1 MKIFLDGRPVPN
13 DRLPESAHQ
22 DLVCFVPAARQAEA
36 EKLGVPGLQVLGM
49 IDSREGEGTRFESHE
64 GFDFAC
70 LLVPDAADEK
80 APPCRVQLYF
90 APGRLTVVHG
100 PLCAV
105 DELVRK
111 LEETVLTPEQALV
124 LFFYFLTQRDTGA
137 LNDIEEGISDFEDQL
152 ATTLPPPPD
161 TPKRISRLRRRLL
174 VLKRYYEALF
184 DLLEDMEENTGGL
197 LSKKQ
202 LHSLRIQTN
211 RADRLRQMVQNLRD
225 YVTQV
230 REAYQ
235 AQMDIQMNKIMELFT
250 VVTTIFLPLTLI
262 VGWYGMNLMMPEY
275 NLPWMY
281 PAVIGV
287 SAAVVVGCVIYFKR
301 RRWF

>member
-1 MKIFLDGRPVPN
+1 MKIFLDGKPISD
-13 DRLPESAHQ
+13 DRLPDMPHQ
-22 DLVCFVPAARQAEA
+22 DLVCFVPAAQQAAA
-36 EKLGVPGLQVLGM
+36 EKLGVPGLQVLEM
-49 IDSREGEGTRFESHE
+49 INSRERESTRFESHE

-80 APPCRVQLYF
+80 AERCRVQLYF

-100 PLCAV
+100 PLGAV
-105 DELVRK
+105 DELAQRM
-111 LEETVLTPEQALV
+111 EETALTPEQALV
-124 LFFYFLTQRDTGA
+124 QFFYFLTQKDAGA

-152 ATTLPPPPD
+152 AVTLPPPAD

-184 DLLEDMEENTGGL
+184 DLLEDMEENAGGL

-250 VVTTIFLPLTLI
+250 VITTIFLPLTLI

-275 NLPWMY
+275 DLPWMY

-287 SAAVVVGCVIYFKR
+287 SATVVVGCVIYFRR